1 MTVLKILADGFHEGG
16 WGMWPI
22 LVLLMLTMSI
32 LIERSVFLRRAVID
46 KEKLV
51 ALLRSQIS
59 AGNIQGAIKV
69 CSGNSTPL
77 TRIVQA
83 GLMRANRSD
92 EEITSAMEE
101 AGLRE
106 LPQLEK
112 RTGYLAMLG
121 NLATLAGLLGTIT
134 GLIKSFAGVAGVD
147 PSQKATLLSKG
158 ISEAM
163 NCTAFGLFTGIIGLA
178 AFAYLNG
185 KTQNALDDI
194 AEVRKNVSNLLF
206 QAKAAMQGNPR
217 PSQTFQPDDH
227 QDKEND
233 SCSSWSTFRRAAGGC
248 GQSSRCS
255 ALTVWITFDRWMVH
269 LEVEGRRREADVAP
283 EVADRLG
290 QHPGRD
296 QHLPGEPVAGHAR
309 SSRPVCAARVARSM
323 TCSRAWT
330 KKPSRAAEDRKADG
344 LPGDAGE
351 PRDARRPARD
361 HHGPHQVVRRRRRC
375 RPVDE
380 GDDALEGY
388 LGGDELHRVRPR
400 HRYLGP
406 RRPTPSSTA

>member
-1 MTVLKILADGFHEGG
+1 MSVLKILADGFHEGG

-22 LVLLMLTMSI
+22 LFLFMLTLSI
-32 LIERSVFLRRAVID
+32 LIERAVFLRRAVID

-92 EEITSAMEE
+92 EEINAAMEQSS
-101 AGLRE
+101 LRE

-134 GLIKSFAGVAGVD
+134 GLIKAFAGVAGVD

-163 NCTAFGLFTGIIGLA
+163 NCTAFGLFTGITGLA
-178 AFAYLNG
+178 AFAWLNG

-194 AEVRKNVSNLLF
+194 SEVKKNVSNLLF
-206 QAKAAMQGNPR
+206 QAKAALRG
-217 PSQTFQPDDH
+217 
-227 QDKEND
+227 
-233 SCSSWSTFRRAAGGC
+233 
-248 GQSSRCS
+248 
-255 ALTVWITFDRWMVH
+255 
-269 LEVEGRRREADVAP
+269 
-283 EVADRLG
+283 
-290 QHPGRD
+290 
-296 QHLPGEPVAGHAR
+296 
-309 SSRPVCAARVARSM
+309 
-323 TCSRAWT
+323 
-330 KKPSRAAEDRKADG
+330 
-344 LPGDAGE
+344 
-351 PRDARRPARD
+351 
-361 HHGPHQVVRRRRRC
+361 
-375 RPVDE
+375 
-380 GDDALEGY
+380 
-388 LGGDELHRVRPR
+388 
-400 HRYLGP
+400 
-406 RRPTPSSTA
+406 

>member
-1 MTVLKILADGFHEGG
+1 MSVLKILADGFHEGG

-22 LVLLMLTMSI
+22 LFLFMLTLSI
-32 LIERSVFLRRAVID
+32 LIERAVYQRRAVID

-92 EEITSAMEE
+92 EEINAAMEE
-101 AGLRE
+101 SALRE

-163 NCTAFGLFTGIIGLA
+163 NCTAFGLFTGITGLA
-178 AFAYLNG
+178 AFAWLNG

-194 AEVRKNVSNLLF
+194 SEVKKNVSNLLF
-206 QAKAAMQGNPR
+206 QAKAALRG
-217 PSQTFQPDDH
+217 
-227 QDKEND
+227 
-233 SCSSWSTFRRAAGGC
+233 
-248 GQSSRCS
+248 
-255 ALTVWITFDRWMVH
+255 
-269 LEVEGRRREADVAP
+269 
-283 EVADRLG
+283 
-290 QHPGRD
+290 
-296 QHLPGEPVAGHAR
+296 
-309 SSRPVCAARVARSM
+309 
-323 TCSRAWT
+323 
-330 KKPSRAAEDRKADG
+330 
-344 LPGDAGE
+344 
-351 PRDARRPARD
+351 
-361 HHGPHQVVRRRRRC
+361 
-375 RPVDE
+375 
-380 GDDALEGY
+380 
-388 LGGDELHRVRPR
+388 
-400 HRYLGP
+400 
-406 RRPTPSSTA
+406 

>member
-32 LIERSVFLRRAVID
+32 LIERAVFLRRAVID

-92 EEITSAMEE
+92 EEVAAAMEE

-163 NCTAFGLFTGIIGLA
+163 NCTAFGLFTGILGLA
-178 AFAYLNG
+178 TYAVLNG
-185 KTQNALDDI
+185 QTQGVLDGI
-194 AEVRKNVSNLLF
+194 NQGTVETLNL
-206 QAKAAMQGNPR
+206 
-217 PSQTFQPDDH
+217 
-227 QDKEND
+227 
-233 SCSSWSTFRRAAGGC
+233 
-248 GQSSRCS
+248 
-255 ALTVWITFDRWMVH
+255 V
-269 LEVEGRRREADVAP
+269 
-283 EVADRLG
+283 
-290 QHPGRD
+290 
-296 QHLPGEPVAGHAR
+296 VAGR
-309 SSRPVCAARVARSM
+309 Q
-323 TCSRAWT
+323 
-330 KKPSRAAEDRKADG
+330 
-344 LPGDAGE
+344 GDQA
-351 PRDARRPARD
+351 
-361 HHGPHQVVRRRRRC
+361 Q
-375 RPVDE
+375 
-380 GDDALEGY
+380 Y
-388 LGGDELHRVRPR
+388 
-400 HRYLGP
+400 
-406 RRPTPSSTA
+406 